1 MPDEHSPHSTRVFR
15 ALFAGVLQSAR
26 TRALACVLAC
36 ALLLTGALGGFVP
49 YQQAF
54 AATSA
59 EKQAEAD
66 AMVKK
71 LDELQT
77 QLDGVRTQYTD
88 ATQAH
93 ENALLLMEEA
103 RQEGEA
109 AEARIT
115 ELQERLNA
123 RATQMY
129 RNGTV
134 TYLDVLFGAGSFAE
148 FVTSWDMMNRVNN
161 LDAELVQESR
171 DAKAEAEAARI
182 TYEEQER
189 IAGEKEKQIA
199 ELKSEMEA
207 KAIQMQAEIDRL
219 SAEAAELLA
228 QEQAAAEAARLKA
241 EEDARRAASGASV
254 ISPEQLGRVPSFVHP
269 CPGAVISSGFGWR
282 DFDSSYHMGTDFA
295 CASGT
300 PIYAAA
306 AGTVIIAGY
315 SSSAGNWVVITH
327 GNGVVTK
334 YMHASALYVSV
345 GQTVSAGET
354 IAAVGSTGYSTGP
367 HLHFQVEID
376 GQAVNP
382 MIFL

>member
-1 MPDEHSPHSTRVFR
+1 M
-15 ALFAGVLQSAR
+15 GVL
-26 TRALACVLAC
+26 LVC
-36 ALLLTGALGGFVP
+36 ALLPLEALTSFSPLR
-49 YQQAF
+49 QAF

-66 AMVKK
+66 AMVQK

-77 QLDGVRTQYTD
+77 QIDNTRAQYTD
-88 ATQAH
+88 AISAH
-93 ENALLLMEEA
+93 DNALALMEDA
-103 RQEGEA
+103 RQRSEA

-123 RATQMY
+123 RAVYMY
-129 RNGTV
+129 RNGAV
-134 TYLDVLFGAGSFAE
+134 SYLDVLFGAGSFSE
-148 FVTSWDMMNRVNN
+148 FVTSWDLMNRMSS
-161 LDAELVQESR
+161 LDAELARESR
-171 DAKAEAEAARI
+171 AAKAEAEAART

-189 IAGEKEKQIA
+189 IAAERQAQIA
-199 ELKSEMEA
+199 ELKNTLEATAIEM
-207 KAIQMQAEIDRL
+207 QSEIDRL

-228 QEQAAAEAARLKA
+228 QEEAAAEAARLRA
-241 EEDARRAASGASV
+241 EEDARRRASGGSTVSA
-254 ISPEQLGRVPSFVHP
+254 EQLGRVPNFVHP

-295 CASGT
+295 CATGS

-306 AGTVIIAGY
+306 SGTVIISGY

-345 GQTVSAGET
+345 GASVSAGQT

-376 GQAVNP
+376 GQPVDP
-382 MIFL
+382 LIFL